1 LRFNKDDRGG
11 FGPDGAGG
19 GQELPAPG
27 GSIVVSANLT
37 PGNPNGMAHWTNP
50 QVKATMASG
59 VRPDGQ
65 QLVRLMA
72 FDWYKTM
79 RDNDMN
85 ALLAYL
91 RTLKPVKN

>member
-1 LRFNKDDRGG
+1 MRFSKNDRRG

-19 GQELPAPG
+19 GQELPAPAG
-27 GSIVVSANLT
+27 GVVLSANLT
-37 PGNPNGMAHWTNP
+37 PGNSQGMAHWTNP
-50 QVKATMASG
+50 QAKATIATG
-59 VRPDGQ
+59 VRPDGR
-65 QLVRLMA
+65 QLVRQMA

>member
-1 LRFNKDDRGG
+1 
-11 FGPDGAGG
+11 
-19 GQELPAPG
+19 
-27 GSIVVSANLT
+27 
-37 PGNPNGMAHWTNP
+37 MAHWTNP
-50 QVKATMASG
+50 QAKATIATG
-59 VRPDGQ
+59 VRPDGR